1 MSAVRVG
8 RVGEPERVVSAA
20 VRRRVFLRSFLL
32 QAAWNRRGMQN
43 LGFEYAIAPALDA
56 LYPDPEQRRD
66 AAARHL
72 GFFNSHPYMAAAILG
87 GAIHHEER
95 VARGEEPP
103 VAPQRYKQTLQGP
116 LAAIGDGFFWTALR
130 PFFGALA
137 ALGALLFGWPAVVL
151 AITIYNAIHLALR
164 IHMFRVGYRQGDAVI
179 GAIAAM
185 SLPSVAERLRLG
197 TAVLCGV
204 AAAALLLGGARDVGI
219 VAGGVALATAIAGQ
233 VALRLGASVLT
244 VAYGVL
250 FVATGAGLLALR
262 LPGGS

>member
-1 MSAVRVG
+1 VSAVTG
-8 RVGEPERVVSAA
+8 A
-20 VRRRVFLRSFLL
+20 VRTRVFLRSLLL

-56 LYPDPEQRRD
+56 LYPEPERRRD

-72 GFFNSHPYMAAAILG
+72 GFFNCHPYMAAAILG

-103 VAPQRYKQTLQGP
+103 VAPQRYKATLQGP

-137 ALGALLFGWPAVVL
+137 ALGALLFGWPAVV
-151 AITIYNAIHLALR
+151 AAVTIYNAIHLALR
-164 IHMFRVGYRQGDAVI
+164 IRMFNAGYRQGDAVI
-179 GAIAAM
+179 AAIAAM
-185 SLPSVAERLRLG
+185 SLPSAAERLRHG
-197 TAVLCGV
+197 TAALCGIV
-204 AAAALLLGGARDVGI
+204 AAALLLDGLREVGTA
-219 VAGGVALATAIAGQ
+219 AGVLAFAIAVAGQ
-233 VALRLGASVLT
+233 VALRFGAGVLA
-244 VAYGVL
+244 VAYAVL
-250 FVATGAGLLALR
+250 LVAAGAGLVALR

>member
-1 MSAVRVG
+1 MTRVS
-8 RVGEPERVVSAA
+8 SAA
-20 VRRRVFLRSFLL
+20 RTRAFLRSLLL

-43 LGFEYAIAPALDA
+43 LGFEYAIAPALDE
-56 LYPDPEQRRD
+56 LYPDPERRRD

-72 GFFNSHPYMAAAILG
+72 GFFNCHPYMAAAILG

-95 VARGEEPP
+95 VARGEESP
-103 VAPQRYKQTLQGP
+103 ATPQRYKQTLQGP

-130 PFFGALA
+130 PFFGAVA
-137 ALGALLFGWPAVVL
+137 ALGALLFGWPAVLL

-164 IHMFRVGYRQGDAVI
+164 VHMFRAGYRQGDAVI

-185 SLPSVAERLRLG
+185 SLPSAAERLRLG
-197 TAVLCGV
+197 TAAFCGV
-204 AAAALLLGGARDVGI
+204 AAAAFLVDGAQALGPIAT
-219 VAGGVALATAIAGQ
+219 ALALAAAIAGQ
-233 VALRLGASVLT
+233 IALRSGASVLA

-250 FVATGAGLLALR
+250 LVTTGAGLVALR